1 MSIRLRFVLGKG
13 RASRFI
19 AWYSGAPLS
28 HVDAVMPNGKLLGAR
43 SDVVGGGDGVLE
55 RPDPYEDVSAI
66 VYFDIP
72 CTPQQGMA
80 FYAFLRAQL
89 GKQYDHMA
97 IFGFLFNRNW
107 RDEDAWICSELQAAA
122 LEAAGIMPM
131 VYLKASK
138 ITPVML
144 ATLVSELP
152 GAAQAS

>member
-1 MSIRLRFVLGKG
+1 MAVRLRFVLG
-13 RASRFI
+13 RARSSRLI
-19 AWYSGAPLS
+19 AWFSQAHLS
-28 HVDAVMPNGKLLGAR
+28 HVDAVMPDGKLLGAR
-43 SDVVGGGDGVLE
+43 SDNVGGGDGVLE
-55 RPDPYEDVSAI
+55 RPNPYEDVAAV

-72 CTPQQGMA
+72 CTAQQGMA
-80 FYAFLRAQL
+80 FYAFLRNQL
-89 GKQYDHMA
+89 GKRYDHMA

-152 GAAQAS
+152 GVTQS